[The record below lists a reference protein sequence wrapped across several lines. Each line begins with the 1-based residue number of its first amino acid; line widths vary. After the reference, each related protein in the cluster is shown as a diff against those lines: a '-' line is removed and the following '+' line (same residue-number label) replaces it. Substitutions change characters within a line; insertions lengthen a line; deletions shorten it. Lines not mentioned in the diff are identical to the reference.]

1 MLILIKAAIDTRQ
14 AVGCVWGMHSKVQR
28 SATDALCVMKSGQEG
43 GGKKEDMLCVYVVCF
58 WQINEPC
65 EGECS
70 ALWSCHMH
78 SKQRRSQGGEVKQGA
93 VKGTPLHTP
102 LACHYTCVNTALHN
116 TVAHTLV

>member
-14 AVGCVWGMHSKVQR
+14 AVGCVWEVAKGGMHSKVQR
-28 SATDALCVMKSGQEG
+28 SATDALCAMKSGQGG

-78 SKQRRSQGGEVKQGA
+78 SKQGRSQGGSA
-93 VKGTPLHTP
+93 DR
-102 LACHYTCVNTALHN
+102 CS
-116 TVAHTLV
+116 